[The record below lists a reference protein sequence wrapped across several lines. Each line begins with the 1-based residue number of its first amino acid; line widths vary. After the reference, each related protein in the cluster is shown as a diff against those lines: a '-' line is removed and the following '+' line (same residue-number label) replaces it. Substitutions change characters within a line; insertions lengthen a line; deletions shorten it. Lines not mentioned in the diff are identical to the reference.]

1 MSGKVPPERMADLR
15 RGSKLRQRL
24 QMEIEEATHSVHL
37 TEDSI
42 RHHYHQLSYIQ
53 AYEVD
58 PGKRHHDMAYWQ
70 SSINQLHSQ
79 MTMLQHRLAV
89 AIQDLRD
96 FEEATAEV
104 SERSSREPKS

>member
-1 MSGKVPPERMADLR
+1 MSGKVPAERMADLR
-15 RGSKLRQRL
+15 RGSKLP
-24 QMEIEEATHSVHL
+24 
-37 TEDSI
+37 
-42 RHHYHQLSYIQ
+42 
-53 AYEVD
+53 YEVD